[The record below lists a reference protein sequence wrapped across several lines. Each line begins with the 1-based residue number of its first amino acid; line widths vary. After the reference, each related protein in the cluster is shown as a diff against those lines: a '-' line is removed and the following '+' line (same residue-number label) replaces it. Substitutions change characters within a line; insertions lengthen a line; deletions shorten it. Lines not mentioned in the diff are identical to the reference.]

1 MRLEPL
7 NDRWERPTLSGM
19 ASILEIAEHADA
31 SAENVLRVVNGEPVS
46 TVVAEHVRRAIDE
59 LGPPPYP
66 GTALAPLPVEATL
79 DRTRKQLLDRF
90 AETAAELEAK
100 LPEGVGS
107 IVYEALRVEVRP
119 VATQIAQMEK
129 LVGSLVE
136 YIRAAEHGIQRER
149 QERLDDVALITE
161 LITTGWRSVDRRLGR
176 LERLLEETAIAN
188 GKREPTTRYVYLDRP
203 AASPDGG

>member
-1 MRLEPL
+1 V
-7 NDRWERPTLSGM
+7 
-19 ASILEIAEHADA
+19 ASILEIAEHAEA
-31 SAENVLRVVNGEPVS
+31 SAENVLRVLNGEPVS
-46 TVVAEHVRRAIDE
+46 SVVAERVRRAIDE

-66 GTALAPLPVEATL
+66 GTALEPLPVEATL

-119 VATQIAQMEK
+119 VATQLAQMEK
-129 LVGSLVE
+129 LVESLVE
-136 YIRAAEHGIQRER
+136 YIRSADHGIQQER

-161 LITTGWRSVDRRLGR
+161 LITAGWRSVDRRLGR
-176 LERLLEETAIAN
+176 VERLIEESVISN
-188 GKREPTTRYVYLDRP
+188 GKREQTTRYVYLD
-203 AASPDGG
+203 SPPESGGNEH

>member
-1 MRLEPL
+1 
-7 NDRWERPTLSGM
+7 M

-46 TVVAEHVRRAIDE
+46 SVVAERVRRAIDE

-66 GTALAPLPVEATL
+66 GTALEPLPVEATL

-107 IVYEALRVEVRP
+107 VVYEALRVEVRP
-119 VATQIAQMEK
+119 VATQLAQMEK
-129 LVGSLVE
+129 LVASLVE
-136 YIRAAEHGIQRER
+136 CMRSADEGIERER
-149 QERLDDVALITE
+149 RERLDDVALITE
-161 LITTGWRSVDRRLGR
+161 LIATGWRSVDRRLGR
-176 LERLLEETAIAN
+176 LERLLEESVIEN
-188 GKREPTTRYVYLDRP
+188 GKREPATRYIYLDRSSP
-203 AASPDGG
+203 APESP

>member
-1 MRLEPL
+1 
-7 NDRWERPTLSGM
+7 M
-19 ASILEIAEHADA
+19 ASILEIAEHAEA

-46 TVVAEHVRRAIDE
+46 SVVAERVRRAIDE

-66 GTALAPLPVEATL
+66 GTALEPLPVEATL
-79 DRTRKQLLDRF
+79 DRTRRQLLDRL

-107 IVYEALRVEVRP
+107 VVYEALRVEVRP
-119 VATQIAQMEK
+119 VATQVAQMEK
-129 LVGSLVE
+129 LVASLVE
-136 YIRAAEHGIQRER
+136 WMRSADHGIQRER

-176 LERLLEETAIAN
+176 LERLLEESVIEN
-188 GKREPTTRYVYLDRP
+188 GKREPTTRYVYLDRSSP
-203 AASPDGG
+203 APESP

>member
-1 MRLEPL
+1 
-7 NDRWERPTLSGM
+7 M
-19 ASILEIAEHADA
+19 ATILEIARHAQV
-31 SAENVLRVVNGEPVS
+31 SAENVLRVLNNEPVCSAVS
-46 TVVAEHVRRAIDE
+46 TRVRRAIDE

-66 GTALAPLPVEATL
+66 GTALEPLRVEATL
-79 DRTRKQLLDRF
+79 DRTRRQLLDRF

-100 LPEGVGS
+100 VPEGVGS

-129 LVGSLVE
+129 LVESLVE
-136 YIRAAEHGIQRER
+136 YIRSADNGIQRER

-176 LERLLEETAIAN
+176 VERLLEESVISN
-188 GKREPTTRYVYLDRP
+188 GKREQTTQYVYF
-203 AASPDGG
+203 DGPPGSRDNND